1 MAARVYDFN
10 LAKVQDVLVS
20 HLRSRRR
27 ESTVS
32 DLVAGTGLPTY
43 QVEQGL
49 KGVLAEYAG
58 NLKVSESG
66 ELIYYFPWPM
76 RSTLRGF
83 GPAFRRGIRAFLRG
97 AAAVL
102 SFVFK
107 AWIVVMLVGYF
118 LVFVAVALAALVGG
132 FAITVAGNRDGRNRR
147 RGPSGSGQGMYLVMR
162 LLDFVLR
169 MWFWSN
175 LTGTARGRQAR
186 EPGKPF
192 YRSVFSFV
200 FGDPDSNREYDG
212 ALTRHALA
220 YTRAHRGVITLEE
233 VMAMTG
239 REPDSAQQLLNRWLV
254 EFGGDPRATDAG
266 TVVYAFPELLRT
278 TAAEQQSF
286 SAAASSAAAP
296 ARTVAT
302 FSSNKPRT
310 NGWIIFFNLFNLI
323 FGGYFLFVS
332 LAPRAAAQ
340 VGPNFSYLQ
349 RVAGAL
355 LAAAGVAYPSP
366 LLAWGLGVVPLAFSV
381 LLYLV
386 PLFRRMRLAR
396 RNEVIRTEGLARR
409 IYARVLANPAHVD
422 PRELRPLGGR
432 MDPARFEAVRG
443 RIFDRFAGAKGAEPE
458 ALPDGGFVYRF
469 ADVEREQADL
479 ERYRASIDLAKLET
493 GPTVFDSGT

>member
-1 MAARVYDFN
+1 MAARVYEFN
-10 LAKVQDVLVS
+10 LAKVQGILVS

-32 DLVAGTGLPTY
+32 DLVAGTGLPKY

-58 NLKVSESG
+58 QLKVSESG
-66 ELIYYFPWPM
+66 ELICYFPWPM

-83 GPAFRRGIRAFLRG
+83 GPAARRGFRAFRK
-97 AAAVL
+97 AAAVVL
-102 SFVFK
+102 SFLFK

-118 LVFVAVALAALVGG
+118 LVFLAVGLAALAGG
-132 FAITVAGNRDGRNRR
+132 FAISVGGGRDRRGQR
-147 RGPSGSGQGMYLVMR
+147 RGPAGSGQGMYLVMR
-162 LLDFVLR
+162 LLDLVMR

-175 LTGTARGRQAR
+175 LSGTVRGRPAR
-186 EPGKPF
+186 EPGRPF

-200 FGDPDSNREYDG
+200 FGDPDPNREYEG

-220 YTRAHRGVITLEE
+220 YLRTHRGVITLEE

-254 EFGGDPRATDAG
+254 EFEGDPHATDAG

-278 TAAEQQSF
+278 TAAEQRTFASG
-286 SAAASSAAAP
+286 SASAAP
-296 ARTVAT
+296 ARTPAP
-302 FSSNKPRT
+302 FSGNKPRT
-310 NGWIIFFNLFNLI
+310 NGWIVFLNLFNLL

-332 LAPRAAAQ
+332 QAPLAAARI
-340 VGPNFSYLQ
+340 GPSFSYLF

-355 LAAAGVAYPSP
+355 LQTVGVANPSP
-366 LLAWGLGVVPLAFSV
+366 ILAVGLGAVPLAFSA

-386 PLFRRMRLAR
+386 PLVRRARLAR
-396 RNEVIRTEGLARR
+396 QNEEIRGEGLARR
-409 IYARVLANPAHVD
+409 IYERVLADPSRVD
-422 PRELRPLGGR
+422 PREIRPVGGGG
-432 MDPARFEAVRG
+432 DPARFDSVRR

-469 ADVEREQADL
+469 ADLEREQADL
-479 ERYRASIDLAKLET
+479 ERTRASIDLAKLET
-493 GPTVFDSGT
+493 GPTVFDSGR